1 MMFFSRGMRH
11 VLFAGAVLLAPLQAS
26 AEGLTVF
33 AAASMKDVLGAV
45 ATEWKAA
52 GHDEI
57 TVSLAASS
65 ALAKQIEQGAPAD
78 IFISADLKWMDYV
91 EKAGL
96 LADGTRKNL
105 LGNAIVLVAPKD
117 STTSLKIEKGFALA
131 DTLGTE
137 RLAMGNTDS
146 VPAGVY
152 GKAALT
158 SLGIWDAVKDK
169 VAQAENVRAALLL
182 VSRKEAPLGIVYAT
196 DASSDPE
203 VKVVDTFPEDSH
215 EPIVYP
221 VATLKESK
229 NADAAAFI
237 KFLSTPKATEI
248 FKAAGFTALAATN

>member
-1 MMFFSRGMRH
+1 MMFFGRGMRH
-11 VLFAGAVLLAPLQAS
+11 VLFVGAVLLAPLQAS

-96 LADGTRKNL
+96 VADGTRKNL

-117 STTSLKIEKGFALA
+117 STTSLKIQKGFALA

-158 SLGIWDAVKDK
+158 SLGVWDAVKDK

-237 KFLSTPKATEI
+237 EFLSTPKATEI
-248 FKAAGFTALAATN
+248 FQAAGFTALAATN